1 MIRLPPRSTR
11 TDTLFPYTTLFRSC
25 LDCRKH
31 HDALFFAAAIFP
43 TEAVTIDGAT
53 HEYRGQHFCPRCG
66 SSVFARYADEAEVH
80 LGSLNGPDQFAP
92 TYENWTIRRHV
103 WLPPFDLQNHH
114 AHDRESRGRS
124 DKDRKS
130 VREGKGVS

>member
-1 MIRLPPRSTR
+1 MEWVSGRCLWGDVRIPAIGQ
-11 TDTLFPYTTLFRSC
+11 PYRVGICHC

-66 SSVFARYADEAEVH
+66 SSVFARYADEAAVH

-92 TYENWTIRRHV
+92 TYEKWTIRRSEARRV
-103 WLPPFDLQNHH
+103 GK
-114 AHDRESRGRS
+114 ECVSKGRYRWS
-124 DKDRKS
+124 AKN
-130 VREGKGVS
+130 

>member
-1 MIRLPPRSTR
+1 MEWVSGRCLWGDVRIPAIGQ
-11 TDTLFPYTTLFRSC
+11 PYRVGICHC

-66 SSVFARYADEAEVH
+66 SSVFARYADDVDCCCEV
-80 LGSLNGPDQFAP
+80 
-92 TYENWTIRRHV
+92 T
-103 WLPPFDLQNHH
+103 
-114 AHDRESRGRS
+114 
-124 DKDRKS
+124 
-130 VREGKGVS
+130 REGHKFPMRRSEEQTSELKSLMRISFAVFCLKQK

>member
-92 TYENWTIRRHV
+92 TYENWTIRREVRSEEHTSE
-103 WLPPFDLQNHH
+103 LQSLMRNPS
-114 AHDRESRGRS
+114 AVFGL
-124 DKDRKS
+124 KK
-130 VREGKGVS
+130 KKQ